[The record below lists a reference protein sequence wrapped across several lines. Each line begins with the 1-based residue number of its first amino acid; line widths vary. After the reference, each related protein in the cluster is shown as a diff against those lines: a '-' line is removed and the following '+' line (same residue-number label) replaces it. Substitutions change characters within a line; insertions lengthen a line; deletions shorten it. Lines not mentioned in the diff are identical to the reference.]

1 MKKYYVLLII
11 FLLPVIVLASPN
23 ATIKTSKDNI
33 KKGETVTV
41 TVTLTD
47 TAAWNI
53 NIVGSGAS
61 SCSKREADVTSD
73 ASSTTKKISLSCK
86 ATSEGTIN
94 IKVTGDITSES
105 AETKEISLK
114 KDVVVKGTSET
125 DTPKPPVDDKQ
136 DPPKEDDQT
145 PPKEDDPTPPKDD
158 DDRIPKD
165 VIVDPS
171 GDKENNNTIVFILL
185 GIIIVLII
193 VIVIMIINKKKN
205 NNNINYNNYY

>member
-1 MKKYYVLLII
+1 MKKYYVLLVI

-33 KKGETVTV
+33 KKGETVTI

-73 ASSTTKKISLSCK
+73 ASNTTKKISLSCK

-136 DPPKEDDQT
+136 DPPKEDD
-145 PPKEDDPTPPKDD
+145 PTPPKDD

-171 GDKENNNTIVFILL
+171 GDQENNNTIVFILL